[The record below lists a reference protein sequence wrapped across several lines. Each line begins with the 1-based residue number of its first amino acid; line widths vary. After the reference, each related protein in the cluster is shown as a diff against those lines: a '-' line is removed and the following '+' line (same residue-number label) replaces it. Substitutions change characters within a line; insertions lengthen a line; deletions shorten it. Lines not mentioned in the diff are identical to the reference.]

1 LIPIVSSPVSA
12 THSSIASGMPTGL
25 VPAFSSDLK
34 NTEESSIAGPPG
46 GTFDFVGKMPPSASF
61 TAVYGQSPL
70 DEGSSTEALAFVA
83 SKVSSHASA
92 RSPED
97 PDASEEDASVT
108 VAVPRATAASD
119 GPEARRRCETLRAL
133 RAGTETPA
141 RRCAPKTTRRAGA
154 ACAALDANVALD
166 ADAMARG

>member
-1 LIPIVSSPVSA
+1 
-12 THSSIASGMPTGL
+12 MPTGL

-70 DEGSSTEALAFVA
+70 DEGSSTEALAFVV
-83 SKVSSHASA
+83 SKVSSHSSA
-92 RSPED
+92 RSPE
-97 PDASEEDASVT
+97 EDSSAT
-108 VAVPRATAASD
+108 VAVPRAFAASD
-119 GPEARRRCETLRAL
+119 GPEARKRCETHRAL

-141 RRCAPKTTRRAGA
+141 RRCAPETTRRAGA
-154 ACAALDANVALD
+154 ARAALGANVALD
-166 ADAMARG
+166 ADAIARG

>member
-1 LIPIVSSPVSA
+1 
-12 THSSIASGMPTGL
+12 MPTGL

-70 DEGSSTEALAFVA
+70 DEGSSTEALTFVV

-92 RSPED
+92 RSLED

-108 VAVPRATAASD
+108 VAVPRALEASD
-119 GPEARRRCETLRAL
+119 GPEARRRCETL